1 MATCQLLWGRCWIS
15 GVLLAAAEFTGGFM
29 GSQICFSYPYL
40 VNSRIAELSCGKPV
54 LLPRQ
59 LLCRTKDLTV

>member
-1 MATCQLLWGRCWIS
+1 M
-15 GVLLAAAEFTGGFM
+15 LLAAAEFTGGFM